1 MKDANVKYYQ
11 IDNRKFKLERI
22 SDTFYRLELIEE
34 NDKLVFDFKGNRAKE
49 EALAEII
56 SYSEIDER
64 DYEED

>member
-22 SDTFYRLELIEE
+22 SDTSYRLELIEE

-56 SYSEIDER
+56 SYSEIDKR
-64 DYEED
+64 DYKEE